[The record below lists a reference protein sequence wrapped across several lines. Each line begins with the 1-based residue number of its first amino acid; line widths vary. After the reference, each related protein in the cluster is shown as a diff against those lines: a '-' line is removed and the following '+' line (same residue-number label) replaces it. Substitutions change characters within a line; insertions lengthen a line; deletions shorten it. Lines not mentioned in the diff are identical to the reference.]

1 MDNLSLALTFT
12 LVLVAITISYNE
24 RLNLEKELLI
34 GSLRAVAQLTVI
46 GFILTYVFDASNP
59 WLTTC
64 ILLLMIYNAMTV
76 AAKRGHGI
84 DRVKRISYL
93 SILAGL
99 VITLGGLVLFN
110 TVQYQPSQIIPISG
124 MIVGNAMIALGIAF
138 GRLRDGFRQRRDEV
152 ETKLCLG
159 ATPMEAARSIV
170 QDSIRAAMQPTVDS
184 MKTVGIVQLPGM
196 MTGLIL
202 AGSSPLLAIKYQI
215 MVSFMLAGAVSI
227 ASFLAC
233 FWAYRRFFNA
243 AEQLITP
250 DD

>member
-1 MDNLSLALTFT
+1 MDNLSLSLTFT
-12 LVLVAITISYNE
+12 LVLVAMTISHNQ
-24 RLNLEKELLI
+24 RLKLEKELLV
-34 GSLRAVAQLTVI
+34 GSVRAVAQLTVI

-59 WLTTC
+59 WITTG
-64 ILLLMIYNAMTV
+64 ILALMIYNAMAV

-84 DRVKRISYL
+84 TRVKQISYL
-93 SILAGL
+93 SILVGL
-99 VITLGGLVLFN
+99 TITLGGLILFK
-110 TVQYQPSQIIPISG
+110 TIQYQPSQIIPISG

-138 GRLRDGFRQRRDEV
+138 GRLKDSFRQRRDEV

-227 ASFLAC
+227 TSFLAC
-233 FWAYRRFFNA
+233 FWAYRRFFNT
-243 AEQLITP
+243 AEQVIDP

>member
-12 LVLVAITISYNE
+12 LVLVAITISYRE

-46 GFILTYVFDASNP
+46 GFILTYVFDASSP

-64 ILLLMIYNAMTV
+64 ILLLMIYNATTV

-84 DRVKRISYL
+84 GRVKQISYL

-124 MIVGNAMIALGIAF
+124 MIVGNAMVALGIAF

-159 ATPMEAARSIV
+159 AKPMEAARSIV

-243 AEQLITP
+243 AEQLIDP
-250 DD
+250 ED

>member
-12 LVLVAITISYNE
+12 LVLVAVTISYHE
-24 RLNLEKELLI
+24 RLNLEKELLV

-64 ILLLMIYNAMTV
+64 ILLLMIYNATTV

-84 DRVKRISYL
+84 NQVKRISYL

-99 VITLGGLVLFN
+99 VVTLGSLVLFN

-124 MIVGNAMIALGIAF
+124 MIVGNAMVALGIAF

-215 MVSFMLAGAVSI
+215 MVSFVLAGAVSI

-233 FWAYRRFFNA
+233 FWAYRHFFNT